1 MIEIW
6 LPIFLVNL
14 AAWITPGPNMLAVIA
29 AASAHGRGAG
39 LRTGLGLAAGALVW
53 ASAAMLG
60 AEALLR
66 AFPDFAL
73 GLRLAG
79 ACWLA
84 WIGFRMLRGALRGG
98 AEGTPDAPPTRHF
111 RAGLAVQMTNPK
123 AALFFGSVLTA
134 FVPPEA
140 GAAMRVEVVLFCVA
154 FAVAGHSITATLF
167 STPPARAVFASAR
180 RRI

>member
-1 MIEIW
+1 MG
-6 LPIFLVNL
+6 
-14 AAWITPGPNMLAVIA
+14 A
-29 AASAHGRGAG
+29 GRGCAPG
-39 LRTGLGLAAGALVW
+39 WGWPRARWSGPRPRCW
-53 ASAAMLG
+53 G

-98 AEGTPDAPPTRHF
+98 ADDVQAAPPSRHF
-111 RAGLAVQMTNPK
+111 RAGFAVQMTNPK

-180 RRI
+180 RRISGLFGAGFIGLGALAAADALRGR